1 MKYPKRSLAPSL
13 IALVS
18 LLACLCV
25 YAIAPI
31 GVDAVSNSSSHSKGK
46 RSKEEKISASFAASD
61 SVRSIQVILQLNQPP
76 SPKLNAVLRRA
87 GVRIK
92 ADFKE
97 LRSLVVELP
106 LSVIDELSEFE
117 EVEFVSPDRE
127 VQLLGHVDQTTGAA
141 FMRTQ
146 SGNSAI
152 KGKDTNIAIMDSGID
167 KDHHEIGSR
176 VDAQLDFTGEG
187 RFDDP
192 YGHGTHVASLAAGVG
207 HVSHGSYTGV
217 APEAK
222 IINLRV
228 LNESGVG
235 TVSNVIAALNWLL
248 APSDPNKPLGEKN
261 FQKFKIRVVNLSLG
275 APAVDSYKNDP
286 LCVAARRLV
295 NAGIVVV
302 ATP

>member
-141 FMRTQ
+141 FGSIRT
-146 SGNSAI
+146 A
-152 KGKDTNIAIMDSGID
+152 TIATLKS
-167 KDHHEIGSR
+167 SR
-176 VDAQLDFTGEG
+176 KW
-187 RFDDP
+187 R
-192 YGHGTHVASLAAGVG
+192 
-207 HVSHGSYTGV
+207 
-217 APEAK
+217 
-222 IINLRV
+222 
-228 LNESGVG
+228 
-235 TVSNVIAALNWLL
+235 
-248 APSDPNKPLGEKN
+248 
-261 FQKFKIRVVNLSLG
+261 
-275 APAVDSYKNDP
+275 
-286 LCVAARRLV
+286 
-295 NAGIVVV
+295 
-302 ATP
+302 